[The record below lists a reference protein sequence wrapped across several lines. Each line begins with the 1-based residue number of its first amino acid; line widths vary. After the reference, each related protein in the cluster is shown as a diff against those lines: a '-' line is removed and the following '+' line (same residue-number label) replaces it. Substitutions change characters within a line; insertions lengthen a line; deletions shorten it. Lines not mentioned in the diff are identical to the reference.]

1 MDDKLIAQ
9 YINADGFRYGIIW
22 NSNCKMLA
30 YLPYL
35 SDIKDNELY
44 FDYYTAGT
52 IRKSDIYDLDTL
64 IKMGEEK
71 IYK

>member
-1 MDDKLIAQ
+1 
-9 YINADGFRYGIIW
+9 
-22 NSNCKMLA
+22 MLA